1 MGNGKVILLVEDE
14 SDLRQAMA
22 WLLEYHGYSVETA
35 ANGKEALARLEQIER
50 PCLIILDLMM
60 PEMNGWELRKGLLRH
75 PELADVPVVLV
86 SGAIDIDKAA
96 RSLKAVDYLTKPVDF
111 SRLFGVIEAYC

>member
-1 MGNGKVILLVEDE
+1 MEHSKAILLVDDE

-22 WLLEYHGYSVETA
+22 WLLEYHGYAVETA
-35 ANGKEALARLEQIER
+35 ANGKEALAKLDQIEP

-60 PEMNGWELRKGLLRH
+60 PEMNGWELRESLLRR
-75 PELADVPVVLV
+75 PELADVPIVLV
-86 SGAIDIDKAA
+86 SGNMDIEKAA
-96 RSLKAVDYLTKPVDF
+96 RSLNAVDYLTKPVDF